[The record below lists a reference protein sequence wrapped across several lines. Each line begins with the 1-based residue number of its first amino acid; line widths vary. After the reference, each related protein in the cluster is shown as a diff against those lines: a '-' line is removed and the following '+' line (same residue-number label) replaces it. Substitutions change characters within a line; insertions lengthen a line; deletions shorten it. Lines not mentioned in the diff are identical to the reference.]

1 VLIFLYTDVKCHIE
15 IGQPKLL
22 AKLATVASSGDANK
36 VNGSEKQ
43 RCGLDL
49 FFKRYSVVVSYFL
62 YFSFS
67 LTVCSNLLIIKGCK
81 NGDFWWPARFCYG

>member
-22 AKLATVASSGDANK
+22 VKLATVASSGDANK

-49 FFKRYSVVVSYFL
+49 FFSKDTLLLLLTFFTFPSV
-62 YFSFS
+62 
-67 LTVCSNLLIIKGCK
+67 
-81 NGDFWWPARFCYG
+81 